1 MMRENVIESL
11 GVKIMA
17 GKRVR
22 ALMLDWAGTTIDFG
36 SRAPAEVFAEVFRRK
51 GIDVTT
57 AEARGPMGMAKRD
70 HISAVI
76 RLPRISQL
84 WEQQFG
90 HAPTEQDID
99 ALYAEFLPLQ
109 KSVLAQHSEM
119 IPGVVEVI
127 DRLKE
132 SGIRMTSSTGY
143 TRELMQ
149 VVTAEAAQQGY
160 APEVVF
166 CAEDARAGRPA
177 PWMIF
182 RAAEAVDVYPLQEM
196 VVIDDTIV
204 GLQAGIHAGAWTVGV
219 VETGNSMGLSRT
231 ELEALSPEERAARR
245 TAIEQTFLAAGAD
258 FVVDSVAN
266 IEPILNE
273 INRRLAHK

>member
-1 MMRENVIESL
+1 MT
-11 GVKIMA
+11 
-17 GKRVR
+17 GKQVR

-84 WEQQFG
+84 WEVKFG
-90 HAPTEQDID
+90 HAPSEQDID
-99 ALYAEFLPLQ
+99 DLYAEFLPLQ
-109 KSVLAQHSEM
+109 KSVLAGHSEM
-119 IPGVVEVI
+119 IPGVVEVV
-127 DRLKE
+127 DRLKK
-132 SGIRMTSSTGY
+132 SGLRITSSTGY

-149 VVTAEAAQQGY
+149 VVTSEAAKQGY
-160 APEVVF
+160 APEVVL

-182 RAAEAVDVYPLQEM
+182 RAAEAVDVYPMREM

-204 GLQAGIHAGAWTVGV
+204 GVQAGLNAGAWTVGV
-219 VETGNSMGLSRT
+219 TETGNSMGLSRQ
-231 ELEALSPEERAARR
+231 ELADLHPEERRARR
-245 TAIEQTFLAAGAD
+245 AAIEQAFIAAGAD
-258 FVVDSVAN
+258 FVVDSAAN
-266 IEPILNE
+266 IEPVLME
-273 INRRLAHK
+273 INRRLAQN

>member
-1 MMRENVIESL
+1 LGILVEFL
-11 GVKIMA
+11 GVEVMA
-17 GKRVR
+17 GRRVR

-51 GIDVTT
+51 GVDVTT

-84 WEQQFG
+84 WEQQCG
-90 HAPTEQDID
+90 HVPTEQDID
-99 ALYAEFLPLQ
+99 TLYAEFLPLQ
-109 KSVLAQHSEM
+109 KSVLVQHSEM

-127 DRLKE
+127 DRLKK
-132 SGIRMTSSTGY
+132 SGIRMASSTGY

-149 VVTAEAAQQGY
+149 VVTAEAAKQGY
-160 APEVVF
+160 APEVVL

-204 GLQAGIHAGAWTVGV
+204 GIQAGLNAGAWTVGV
-219 VETGNSMGLSRT
+219 IETGNSMGLSRA
-231 ELEALSPEERAARR
+231 ELEALSPDERISRR
-245 TAIEQTFLAAGAD
+245 TAIEKTFLAAGAD
-258 FVVDSVAN
+258 FVIDSVAN

>member
-1 MMRENVIESL
+1 MN
-11 GVKIMA
+11 A
-17 GKRVR
+17 KRVR

-76 RLPRISQL
+76 RLPRVSQL
-84 WEQQFG
+84 WERKFG
-90 HAPTEQDID
+90 FVPTEQDID
-99 ALYAEFLPLQ
+99 SLYAEFLPLQ

-119 IPGVVEVI
+119 IPGVVDVI
-127 DRLKE
+127 DRLKKT
-132 SGIRMTSSTGY
+132 GIRMTSSTGY

-149 VVTAEAAQQGY
+149 VVTVEAAKQGY
-160 APEVVF
+160 SPEVIL

-182 RAAEAVDVYPLQEM
+182 RAAEAVNVYPLREM

-204 GLQAGIHAGAWTVGV
+204 GIQAGIHAGAWTIGV
-219 VETGNSMGLSRT
+219 IETGNSMGLSRQ
-231 ELEALSPEERAARR
+231 ELEELSPQELTERRAV
-245 TAIEQTFLAAGAD
+245 IEKTFLDEGAD
-258 FVVDSVAN
+258 FVVSSVAA
-266 IEPILNE
+266 IEPILAE
-273 INRRLAHK
+273 INHRLATC

>member
-1 MMRENVIESL
+1 MN
-11 GVKIMA
+11 A
-17 GKRVR
+17 TRVR

-76 RLPRISQL
+76 RLPRVSQL
-84 WEQQFG
+84 WEKKFG
-90 HAPTEQDID
+90 HIPTEQDID
-99 ALYAEFLPLQ
+99 LLYAEFLPLQ

-119 IPGVVEVI
+119 IPGVVNVV
-127 DRLKE
+127 DRLKKA
-132 SGIRMTSSTGY
+132 GIRMTSSTGY

-149 VVTAEAAQQGY
+149 VVTVEAAKQGY
-160 APEVVF
+160 SPEVVL

-182 RAAEAVDVYPLQEM
+182 RAAEVVDVYPLREM

-204 GLQAGIHAGAWTVGV
+204 GIQAGIHAGAWTIGV
-219 VETGNSMGLSRT
+219 VETGNSMGLSRK
-231 ELEALSPEERAARR
+231 ELEDLSPQERTTRR
-245 TAIEQTFLAAGAD
+245 TAIEKIFLDSGAD
-258 FVVDSVAN
+258 FVVPSVAD
-266 IEPILNE
+266 IEPILDE
-273 INRRLAHK
+273 IDRRLATR